1 MGWFWGVIGGCTGAL
16 LLVAWRMDARVRRRG
31 SQVSA
36 HSDVWFQ
43 VRESRRDAEAAQ
55 PMSSDV
61 SWTSWSRRNRS

>member
-1 MGWFWGVIGGCTGAL
+1 MGWFWGVIGGSTAGL

-31 SQVSA
+31 SRVADQA
-36 HSDVWFQ
+36 DVWFD
-43 VRESRRDAEAAQ
+43 VRESRRDAEAMQ